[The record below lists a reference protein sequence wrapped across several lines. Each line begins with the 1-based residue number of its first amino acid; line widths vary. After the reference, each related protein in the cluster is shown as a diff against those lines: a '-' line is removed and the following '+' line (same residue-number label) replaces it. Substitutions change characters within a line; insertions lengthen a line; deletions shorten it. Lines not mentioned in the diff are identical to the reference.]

1 MLRLYHSRWTHMPV
15 ETEERQE
22 RIELG
27 VGLKDIA
34 VEVVERAMKAG
45 ATAADAIARD
55 GNEFSTLV
63 RLGEVETLKESGARA
78 LGLRLFVGKRVAA
91 THTSDFSREG
101 IEQLV
106 SSAINLA
113 RATSED
119 PDGGLPDAASL
130 GSLTQNLDLYY
141 DDVYSLSTADRIDYA
156 RRAEAAAMSVDPRIT
171 NSDGG
176 SFDAAT
182 GYKVLANSLGFVG
195 EYRRSY
201 CSVSAVPIAQS
212 GGSAM
217 QRDYWYSASRTLQK
231 LESPEAVGRKAAERT
246 LRRLGARKVATQK
259 VPVVFDPMVSRSL
272 IDHIFDAV
280 NGDAIYRHASY
291 LAGKLGETVAGEN
304 ITIVD
309 DGTMTGGFGT
319 SPFDGEGVP
328 TRRTVVIERGVLKSY
343 LLNTYTARKL
353 KLQTTGNAARGL
365 TGNPGIGSGN
375 FFLQP
380 GEKTPQ
386 EIIGEISSGLY
397 VTEFLGFGVNLV
409 TGDFS
414 RGASGLWIENGE
426 LTFPVEEITVA
437 GNLKDMFR
445 NVSAIGN
452 NLEFRSSIAAP
463 TLCIDGLTIAGE

>member
-1 MLRLYHSRWTHMPV
+1 MAV
-15 ETEERQE
+15 ETQE
-22 RIELG
+22 QIELG
-27 VGLKDIA
+27 AGLREIA
-34 VEVVERAMKAG
+34 SEVVEHAMKAG

-78 LGLRLFVGKRVAA
+78 LGLRVFVGKHAAA

-101 IEQLV
+101 IGRLV
-106 SSAINLA
+106 SGAIELA

-119 PDGGLPDAASL
+119 PDAGLPEPSQL
-130 GSLTQNLDLYY
+130 GSLKEDLDLYY
-141 DDVYSLSTADRIDYA
+141 DDVYSLSTVDRIDYA
-156 RRAEAAAMSVDPRIT
+156 RRAEAAAMALDPRIT
-171 NSDGG
+171 NSDGA

-201 CSVSAVPIAQS
+201 CSVSAVPIAHAE
-212 GGSAM
+212 GSAM
-217 QRDYWYSASRTLQK
+217 QRDYWYSTARTMQK
-231 LESPEAVGRKAAERT
+231 LESPESVGRKAAERT
-246 LRRLGARKVATQK
+246 LRRLGARKVATQR
-259 VPVVFDPMVSRSL
+259 VPVIFDPMVSRGL

-291 LAGKLGETVAGEN
+291 LAGKLGQPVAGEN
-304 ITIVD
+304 ITIID
-309 DGTMTGGFGT
+309 DGTMVGGFGS

-328 TRRTVVIERGVLKSY
+328 TRRTVVIDRGVLKSY

-380 GEKTPQ
+380 GAKNAQ
-386 EIIGEISSGLY
+386 EIVRDVRSGLY

-426 LTFPVEEITVA
+426 FIFPVEEITVA

-445 NVSAIGN
+445 NVSEIGN
-452 NLEFRSSIAAP
+452 DLEFRSSIAAP
-463 TLCIDGLTIAGE
+463 TLRIDGMTVAGE

>member
-1 MLRLYHSRWTHMPV
+1 MPV
-15 ETEERQE
+15 ETQE

-27 VGLKDIA
+27 AGLKEIA
-34 VEVVERAMKAG
+34 VDVVERAMKAG

-55 GNEFSTLV
+55 GTEFSTLV

-91 THTSDFSREG
+91 THTSDFSPEG
-101 IEQLV
+101 IQQLV
-106 SSAINLA
+106 SNAIALA

-119 PDGGLPDAASL
+119 PDGGLPDSEKL
-130 GSLTQNLDLYY
+130 GSLGQDLDLYY
-141 DDVYSLSTADRIDYA
+141 DDVYSLSTPDRIAYA
-156 RRAEAAAMSVDPRIT
+156 RRCEAAAMAVDTRIT
-171 NSDGG
+171 NSEGG

-201 CSVSAVPIAQS
+201 CSVSAVPIAQAE
-212 GGSAM
+212 GSAM
-217 QRDYWYSASRTLQK
+217 QRDYWYSASRTLQR
-231 LESPEAVGRKAAERT
+231 LDSPESVGRKAAERT
-246 LRRLGARKVATQK
+246 LRRLGARKVPTQK
-259 VPVVFDPMVSRSL
+259 APVVFDPMVSRAL
-272 IDHIFDAV
+272 IDHIFDAI
-280 NGDAIYRHASY
+280 NGDAVYRHASY
-291 LAGKLGETVAGEN
+291 LAGKLGEQIAGEN
-304 ITIVD
+304 ITIID
-309 DGTMTGGFGT
+309 DGTMTGGFGS

-328 TRRTVVIERGVLKSY
+328 TRRTVVVERGVLKSY

-365 TGNPGIGSGN
+365 TGNPGIGCGN

-380 GEKTPQ
+380 GDKAPKDIIA
-386 EIIGEISSGLY
+386 EIKSGLY

-426 LTFPVEEITVA
+426 FTFPVEEITVA
-437 GNLKDMFR
+437 GNLKEMFR
-445 NVSAIGN
+445 NVSVIGSD
-452 NLEFRSSIAAP
+452 LEFRSSIAAP
-463 TLCIDGLTIAGE
+463 TIRIDGMTVAGE

>member
-1 MLRLYHSRWTHMPV
+1 MPV
-15 ETEERQE
+15 ETQE
-22 RIELG
+22 GIQLG
-27 VGLKDIA
+27 AGLKEIA
-34 VEVVERAMKAG
+34 VDIVARAMEAG

-78 LGLRLFVGKRVAA
+78 LGLRVFVGKRVAA

-101 IEQLV
+101 IERLV
-106 SSAINLA
+106 SSAITLA

-119 PDGGLPDAASL
+119 PVAGLPDAANL

-156 RRAEAAAMSVDPRIT
+156 RRAEAAALACDPRIT

-201 CSVSAVPIAQS
+201 CSVSAVPIAQAD
-212 GGSAM
+212 GSAM

-246 LRRLGARKVATQK
+246 LRRVGARKVATQK
-259 VPVVFDPMVSRSL
+259 VPVVFDPMVSRGL

-291 LAGKLGETVAGEN
+291 LAGKLGEQIAGDN
-304 ITIVD
+304 ITIID
-309 DGTMTGGFGT
+309 DGTMVGGFGS

-328 TRRTVVIERGVLKSY
+328 TRRTVVVERGMLKSY

-353 KLQTTGNAARGL
+353 KLETTGNAARGL

-375 FFLQP
+375 FYLQP
-380 GEKTPQ
+380 GDKSPN
-386 EIIGEISSGLY
+386 EILRDIPNGLY

-452 NLEFRSSIAAP
+452 DLEFRSSIAAP
-463 TLCIDGLTIAGE
+463 TLRIDGMTVAGE

>member
-1 MLRLYHSRWTHMPV
+1 MP
-15 ETEERQE
+15 TEIQE
-22 RIELG
+22 KIELG
-27 VGLKDIA
+27 AGLKQIA
-34 VEVVERAMKAG
+34 LEVVERALKAG
-45 ATAADAIARD
+45 ATSADAIARD

-78 LGLRLFVGKRVAA
+78 LGLRLFIGTRAA
-91 THTSDFSREG
+91 STYTSDFSEEG
-101 IEQLV
+101 VGRLV
-106 SSAINLA
+106 SSAMELA

-119 PDGGLPDAASL
+119 PLAGLPEASQL
-130 GSLTQNLDLYY
+130 GSLEQDLDLYY
-141 DDVYSLSTADRIDYA
+141 DDVYSLPTADRIDYA
-156 RRAEAAAMSVDPRIT
+156 RRAEAAAMAADVRIT
-171 NSDGG
+171 NSEGG

-201 CSVSAVPIAQS
+201 CSVSAVPIAQIAD
-212 GGSAM
+212 SAM
-217 QRDYWYSASRTLQK
+217 QRDYWYSTSRTLEK

-259 VPVVFDPMVSRSL
+259 VPVVFDPMVSRGL

-280 NGDAIYRHASY
+280 NGDAVYRHASF
-291 LAGKLGETVAGEN
+291 LAGKLGEQIAGEN
-304 ITIVD
+304 ITIID
-309 DGTMTGGFGT
+309 DGTMPGGFGS

-328 TRRTVVIERGVLKSY
+328 TRRTVVVERGVLKSY
-343 LLNTYTARKL
+343 LLNTYTSRKL
-353 KLQTTGNAARGL
+353 GLQTTGNAARGL

-380 GEKTPQ
+380 GQKSSQ
-386 EIIGEISSGLY
+386 EIIRDLRNGLY

-426 LTFPVEEITVA
+426 FTYPVEEITVA
-437 GNLKDMFR
+437 GNLKEMFR
-445 NVSAIGN
+445 NVTEIGN
-452 NLEFRSSIAAP
+452 DLEFRSSLACP
-463 TLCIDGLTIAGE
+463 TIRIDGMTVAGE

>member
-1 MLRLYHSRWTHMPV
+1 MPV
-15 ETEERQE
+15 ATQDQ
-22 RIELG
+22 IELG
-27 VGLKDIA
+27 AGLKEIA

-63 RLGEVETLKESGARA
+63 RLGEVETLKESGSRA
-78 LGLRLFVGKRVAA
+78 LGLRLFVGKHAAA

-101 IEQLV
+101 IDRLV
-106 SSAINLA
+106 SSAIELA

-130 GSLTQNLDLYY
+130 GSLKQDLDLYY
-141 DDVYSLSTADRIDYA
+141 EDVYSLSTEDRISYA

-171 NSDGG
+171 NSEGG

-201 CSVSAVPIAQS
+201 CSVSAVPIAKS
-212 GGSAM
+212 GDSAM
-217 QRDYWYSASRTLQK
+217 QRDYWYSTSRTMQK
-231 LESPEAVGRKAAERT
+231 LESPESVGRKAAERT

-259 VPVVFDPMVSRSL
+259 VPVIFDPMVSRGL
-272 IDHIFDAV
+272 IDHVFDAV
-280 NGDAIYRHASY
+280 TGDAVYRHASY
-291 LAGKLGETVAGEN
+291 LAGKLGEQVAGEN
-304 ITIVD
+304 ISIID
-309 DGTMTGGFGT
+309 DGTMVGGFGS

-375 FFLQP
+375 FYLQP
-380 GEKTPQ
+380 GAKTAQ
-386 EIIGEISSGLY
+386 EIIRDVRAGLY

-426 LTFPVEEITVA
+426 FTFPVEEITVA

-445 NVSAIGN
+445 NVSAIGSD
-452 NLEFRSSIAAP
+452 LEFRSSIAAP
-463 TLCIDGLTIAGE
+463 TLRIDGMTVAGE